1 MSKKISFLTL
11 FFAPLLSFGQMQ
23 IDSFDSVPADT
34 NYWGHEISENADS
47 TLSFVNVSYITD
59 QVAEGSG
66 AMQLEYSAHNSESW
80 GGYAKIEHYVR
91 QPLPPDTTGGGGTGP
106 GVMDGPSIVF
116 SGPFGGAEVDT
127 ATMTYTNPTGSESW
141 AGFANEDTSYY
152 PFSFPAGGAITF
164 MGSTAGTDVDVN
176 FRFEYNPHPDVDPS
190 YNTASVT
197 VSGTDP
203 QPYTV
208 EIPPQAINTFSSFL
222 LYVNTL
228 DAAVTMTHVHV
239 HEGIVFSGTFGGS
252 VFDSTSNTYTN
263 PTGSEGW
270 AGFANED
277 ASVYPFS
284 FPNGGSV
291 SFMGSTAGT
300 DVDVNFRFE
309 YNPHPDVDPSYNTS
323 NVIVSGT
330 DPQHYTVEVPSQ
342 GENTFSSFLL
352 YVNTLDAPVT
362 ITSVHV
368 HANQAP
374 PLIQNDQIGGILT
387 QQDWETTMQE
397 AGTTIFSMQRE
408 HGELWDWSGYDLS
421 LIHI

>member
-1 MSKKISFLTL
+1 MKLKGRNQIKPEFNMSS
-11 FFAPLLSFGQMQ
+11 M
-23 IDSFDSVPADT
+23 
-34 NYWGHEISENADS
+34 
-47 TLSFVNVSYITD
+47 TD
-59 QVAEGSG
+59 
-66 AMQLEYSAHNSESW
+66 
-80 GGYAKIEHYVR
+80 
-91 QPLPPDTTGGGGTGP
+91 
-106 GVMDGPSIVF
+106 
-116 SGPFGGAEVDT
+116 
-127 ATMTYTNPTGSESW
+127 
-141 AGFANEDTSYY
+141 
-152 PFSFPAGGAITF
+152 
-164 MGSTAGTDVDVN
+164 
-176 FRFEYNPHPDVDPS
+176 
-190 YNTASVT
+190 
-197 VSGTDP
+197 
-203 QPYTV
+203 
-208 EIPPQAINTFSSFL
+208 
-222 LYVNTL
+222 
-228 DAAVTMTHVHV
+228 
-239 HEGIVFSGTFGGS
+239 IVFSGTFGGS

-309 YNPHPDVDPSYNTS
+309 YNPHPDVDPSYNTA

-330 DPQHYTVEVPSQ
+330 DPQHYNVEVPSQ

-368 HANQAP
+368 HVNQAP
-374 PLIQNDQIGGILT
+374 SLIHNDQIGGILT

-408 HGELWDWSGYDLS
+408 HGELWDWSGYDSLS
-421 LIHI
+421 FAYNNTVIQSLEGRVHLRLNLSDYAEIADPLNYTGLGEYYYSFHYILDSEPGWNTVTLPLVRNDDWGGGGFNLTGWAGETGNGELDKHAIGGFHLEFSVSGG